1 MKHLLIKTLAGSGL
15 MLLALTARAQY
26 QPRTEYEVRHEA
38 REHAWLFDRART
50 DLDRAESFTVPFTG
64 DRDRVVR
71 ARREVNECQ
80 RDVATG
86 EDDRQTF
93 GEAIAAI
100 QRVVDLN
107 HLPDRNR
114 ALLADD
120 INALRDLQARLE
132 G

>member
-1 MKHLLIKTLAGSGL
+1 MKHLLIRSLAGSGL

-26 QPRTEYEVRHEA
+26 QPRPDDEARGEA
-38 REHAWLFDRART
+38 REHAAVFDQVRT
-50 DLDRAESFTVPFTG
+50 DLDRAEGFTVPFTG
-64 DRDRVVR
+64 ERDRVAR

-80 RDVATG
+80 RAVAAG
-86 EDDRQTF
+86 ETDRRTF
-93 GEAIAAI
+93 GDAIAAI

-107 HLPDRNR
+107 RLPDHNRN
-114 ALLADD
+114 LLADD